1 MIYGEEIDCGEKRW
15 SKFGKLGFRVRV
27 RVSALAARR

>member
-27 RVSALAARR
+27 SALAARR